1 MDDDG
6 AIEFTRAGHNIN
18 ALGDEHEAFYLRVYG
33 VGEYCYHGADLGVV
47 LARGRMQSDDRE
59 LSERAKLWNS
69 AIKAEF
75 KSVPLTAST
84 EVPMPADMTAGK
96 WF

>member
-1 MDDDG
+1 
-6 AIEFTRAGHNIN
+6 
-18 ALGDEHEAFYLRVYG
+18 
-33 VGEYCYHGADLGVV
+33 
-47 LARGRMQSDDRE
+47 MQSDDRE